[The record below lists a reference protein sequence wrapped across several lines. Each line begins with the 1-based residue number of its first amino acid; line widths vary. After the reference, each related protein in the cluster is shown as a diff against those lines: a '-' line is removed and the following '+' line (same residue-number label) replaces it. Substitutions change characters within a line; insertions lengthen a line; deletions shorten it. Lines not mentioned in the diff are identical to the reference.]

1 MKFSQFGGL
10 FKRKSKKFKQRPNTT
25 VTNQSPKVP
34 SGGKYT
40 LGNGALGNMILGR
53 NE

>member
-10 FKRKSKKFKQRPNTT
+10 FKRKSKKFSQRPNTT
-25 VTNQSPKVP
+25 VINQSPKVP
-34 SGGKYT
+34 TGGKHT
-40 LGNGALGNMILGR
+40 LGNGALGDMILGI